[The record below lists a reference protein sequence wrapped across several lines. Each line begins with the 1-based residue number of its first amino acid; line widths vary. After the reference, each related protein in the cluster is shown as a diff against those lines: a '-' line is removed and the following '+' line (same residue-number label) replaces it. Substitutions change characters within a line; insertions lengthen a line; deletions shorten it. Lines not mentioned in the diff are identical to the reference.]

1 MLPPIRE
8 MQRLPLSPT
17 RRHLLAP
24 GWKLSADGYGGNR
37 RKETKEMMFKAVIG
51 NRQHEDYG
59 VTPLMGR
66 CRQVEP
72 RMGGMV

>member
-1 MLPPIRE
+1 ML
-8 MQRLPLSPT
+8 
-17 RRHLLAP
+17 
-24 GWKLSADGYGGNR
+24 
-37 RKETKEMMFKAVIG
+37 FKAVIG

-59 VTPLMGR
+59 VLTSLVELMGC

>member
-1 MLPPIRE
+1 
-8 MQRLPLSPT
+8 
-17 RRHLLAP
+17 
-24 GWKLSADGYGGNR
+24 
-37 RKETKEMMFKAVIG
+37 MMFKAVIG

-72 RMGGMV
+72 RMGGYGMSSRLACARGPPSFVFPVSRLSVDLWQVV

>member
-1 MLPPIRE
+1 
-8 MQRLPLSPT
+8 
-17 RRHLLAP
+17 
-24 GWKLSADGYGGNR
+24 
-37 RKETKEMMFKAVIG
+37 MMFKAVIG